1 MTHPEPTA
9 ATNPGTVALPG
20 PLAAYAAAMAK
31 VRQLVDAGL
40 VTPEALGFQAPAA
53 AAGPAATLV
62 PGERIT
68 VAKLATKT
76 LDGLTG
82 GTKRTYGSYI
92 RFLAEGWP
100 LDVPPEEKVYP
111 GLGAKWVDEVLPSDL
126 EEALRHIESRA
137 LESAATR
144 AANREAA
151 GREVRTST
159 ASGAKY
165 NAVGAW
171 RRMFKV
177 AVKDRHLAKAFD
189 PAQEIAK
196 PKRSDGTRMAFEQFQ
211 LDDVWAVATGTG
223 DDPVLDEHILET
235 ILISGA
241 RQEGILNLTLGGLD
255 HIECTIRLDEKFGKV
270 VHQPVPDW
278 FVAKLHAF
286 AVGRGATRP
295 GDAVFRYHPDG
306 RRHGAPIGSR
316 RFDHLFVDRIQARLP
331 WADKEQVTGH
341 TVRHHAI
348 TVVER
353 EFSHA
358 VSVAFARH
366 EPEGVNGRYTVA
378 RPKEVAAA
386 VVALYGGDHPWL
398 HREPRP
404 RTD

>member
-1 MTHPEPTA
+1 MSHPESTALTSAETA
-9 ATNPGTVALPG
+9 ALAG
-20 PLAAYAAAMAK
+20 PLAECAAAMAK

-40 VTPEALGFQAPAA
+40 VTPEVLGFQIPAP
-53 AAGPAATLV
+53 AAGPAANLV

-68 VAKLATKT
+68 VADLATKT
-76 LDGLTG
+76 LVGLTG
-82 GTKRTYGSYI
+82 GTKKTYRS
-92 RFLAEGWP
+92 LAEGWP
-100 LDVPPEEKVYP
+100 LDVPPEEKVYL
-111 GLGAKWVDEVLPSDL
+111 GLGEKWVDEVLPSHL
-126 EEALRHIESRA
+126 EEALRHIESRG
-137 LESAATR
+137 LDSAATR

-165 NAVGAW
+165 NAVGVW

-189 PAQEIAK
+189 PSQEIAK
-196 PKRSDGTRMAFEQFQ
+196 PERSDGTRMAFEQFQ
-211 LDDVWAVATGTG
+211 LDEVWAVATRTG

-235 ILISGA
+235 ILIAGA

-255 HIECTIRLDEKFGKV
+255 HVQCTIRLDEKFGKV

-286 AVGRGATRP
+286 AVGRGAVRP

-306 RRHGAPIGSR
+306 RRRGAPIGSR
-316 RFDHLFVDRIQARLP
+316 RFDHLFEDRIQARLA

-386 VVALYGGDHPWL
+386 VIALYGGDHPWL

>member
-1 MTHPEPTA
+1 MSHPKPTA
-9 ATNPGTVALPG
+9 ATNPDTEALAG
-20 PLAAYAAAMAK
+20 PLAEYAAAMAK

-40 VTPEALGFQAPAA
+40 VTPEALGFQAPVAT
-53 AAGPAATLV
+53 AGPAATLV

-68 VAKLATKT
+68 IADLATKT
-76 LDGLTG
+76 LDGLKG
-82 GTKRTYGSYI
+82 GTKKTYRSYI

-111 GLGAKWVDEVLPSDL
+111 GLGDKWADEVLPSHL

-137 LESAATR
+137 LDSAATR

-151 GREVRTST
+151 GREARTST

-189 PAQEIAK
+189 PSQEIAK

-211 LDDVWAVATGTG
+211 LDEVWAVATGTG

-235 ILISGA
+235 ILIAGA

-255 HIECTIRLDEKFGKV
+255 HVECTIRLDEKFGKV

-295 GDAVFRYHPDG
+295 GDAVFRYHLGG
-306 RRHGAPIGSR
+306 RRRGAPIGSR
-316 RFDHLFVDRIQARLP
+316 RFDYLFEDRIQARLA

-386 VVALYGGDHPWL
+386 VIALYGGDHPWL